1 MDVSTV
7 SSASAGTQAKVTAS
21 DVAAARQSRQ
31 SENLSASAASAGAAA
46 SAATSAYQLDVK
58 ADGTAQ
64 EKAIK
69 GLTKDQAKILQAG
82 IDNGYQKMLQSMAKN
97 TTNASLLVQGSL
109 SANGGGQVNSAYQL
123 MVDVLSG
130 HNSQL
135 QGYVDDGVGTLNFG
149 GTNIKASQFVLPSV
163 GTTPEEA
170 AKAIADG
177 GEWSVGAVSDRLF
190 DMATAIAGN
199 DPEKLKAMQSAI
211 EDGFKQAG
219 VTWKDAMGEDEM
231 PQITQDTHAAVTK
244 RFEEAYA
251 KLGLTAAG
259 SADAATGKAAAAK

>member
-1 MDVSTV
+1 MDVSTI
-7 SSASAGTQAKVTAS
+7 SSASTSASVAKTVTAD
-21 DVAAARQSRQ
+21 DVAAARQKK
-31 SENLSASAASAGAAA
+31 SAESTDAS
-46 SAATSAYQLDVK
+46 SAYQIDVK

-82 IDNGYQKMLQSMAKN
+82 IDSGYQKMLQSMAKN

-109 SANGGGQVNSAYQL
+109 SANGGSQVNSAYQ
-123 MVDVLSG
+123 MMIDVLTT
-130 HNSQL
+130 HNNQL
-135 QGYVDDGVGTLNFG
+135 QGYVDDGVNTLNFG
-149 GTNIKASQFVLPSV
+149 GTKINASQFVLPSV

-170 AKAIADG
+170 ASAIADG
-177 GEWSVGAVSDRLF
+177 GEWSAGAVSDRLF
-190 DMATAIAGN
+190 SMAQSIAGN
-199 DPEKLKAMQSAI
+199 DPDKLKAMQSAI
-211 EDGFKQAG
+211 EDGFTQAG
-219 VTWKDAMGEDEM
+219 ATWKDAMGEDKM

-259 SADAATGKAAAAK
+259 SAGASDAATGKAAATK